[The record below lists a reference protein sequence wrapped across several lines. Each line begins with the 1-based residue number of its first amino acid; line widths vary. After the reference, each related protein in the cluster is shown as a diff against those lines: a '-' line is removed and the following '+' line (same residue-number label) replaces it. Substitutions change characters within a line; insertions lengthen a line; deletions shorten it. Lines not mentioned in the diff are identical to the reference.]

1 MSAHPVARMERSPM
15 NPELEV
21 DTDEL
26 RRTASAVADTAD
38 RVTAGV
44 AERPAAET
52 VPRWITADA
61 AVLAAEAAG
70 QQLALLGADLAETAR
85 RIQAAAAEYKL
96 ADARAATRLR
106 LTR

>member
-1 MSAHPVARMERSPM
+1 M

-26 RRTASAVADTAD
+26 RRTAAAVSATAD
-38 RVTAGV
+38 RVSAGA
-44 AERPAAET
+44 AEEPAAET
-52 VPRWITADA
+52 VPRWATADA
-61 AVLAAEAAG
+61 AVLAAAAAG
-70 QQLALLGADLAETAR
+70 HQLALLGADLAETAR
-85 RIQAAAAEYKL
+85 RIQAAAAEYEL